1 MKIQFF
7 SDIHLEDGDV
17 PYVPAD
23 CDVVCIMGD
32 LGVGL
37 SPIDW
42 IDRYLNDVKQPVLY
56 VPGNHEFYYHNMFE
70 MLDVYRA
77 RFKEMGVD
85 FLYNNSVTLGDTK
98 FIGTTLWTDF
108 NLHGTQAVKMRV
120 APEKM
125 SDYICIFGNE
135 GELTEDGKRFLTPQ
149 EILREHQT
157 AVAFIEAELVSLQK
171 GHQAVVM
178 THHAPCIE
186 SLGERKTNLFAPY
199 YASNLEWLVMKY
211 QPALWMHGHIHED
224 IEYYKGTSMI
234 TANPKGRRSQRR
246 VFDMDVTVKI

>member
-17 PYVPAD
+17 PYVPAE

-42 IDRYLNDVKQPVLY
+42 IDRNLADVKQPILY
-56 VPGNHEFYYHNMFE
+56 VPGNHEFYYHNMYD

-85 FLYNNSVTLGDTK
+85 FLYNNSVMIGDTK

-125 SDYICIFGNE
+125 SDYLCIFGNE
-135 GELTEDGKRFLTPQ
+135 GELTEEGKRFLTPQ

-157 AVAFIEAELVSLQK
+157 AVVFIEAELASLQK

-199 YASNLEWLVMKY
+199 YASHLDDLIMKY
-211 QPALWMHGHIHED
+211 QPELWMHGHIHED
-224 IEYYKGTSMI
+224 VEYYIGDTMI
-234 TANPKGRRSQRR
+234 TSNPKGRKSQRR
-246 VFDMDVTVKI
+246 PFDMDTTVKI

>member
-37 SPIDW
+37 TPIDW
-42 IDRYLNDVKQPVLY
+42 IDRNLNDIAQPVLY
-56 VPGNHEFYYHNMFE
+56 VPGNHEFYYHNLYDT
-70 MLDVYRA
+70 LDVYRA

-85 FLYNNSVTLGDTK
+85 FLYNNSVIIGDTK

-125 SDYICIFGNE
+125 SDYICIFGND
-135 GELTEDGKRFLTPQ
+135 GEPYENGKAFLTPQ
-149 EILREHQT
+149 EILTEHQT
-157 AVAFIEAELVSLQK
+157 AVAFIEAELASRQK

-178 THHAPCIE
+178 THHAPSAQ
-186 SLGERKTNLFAPY
+186 SLGQRKTNLFAPY
-199 YASNLEWLVMKY
+199 YASHLDDLIKKY
-211 QPALWMHGHIHED
+211 QPELWMHGHIHED
-224 IEYYKGTSMI
+224 VEYYIGDTMVTS
-234 TANPKGRRSQRR
+234 NPKGRKSQRR
-246 VFDMDVTVKI
+246 AFDMDVTVKI